1 MTMETPFESV
11 VLDVLNHV
19 SGLTGFPDGAFNIR
33 LNGTSVG
40 KQSTPGVS
48 ITPKAGVS
56 GIEVHVQP
64 GVKETIHIPVVISE
78 SGVQE
83 LVYND
88 FFIGEGAQ
96 VTIVAG
102 CGIHNCGALRS
113 QHDGIHSFYVGK
125 NAKVSYFEKHYG
137 AGEGTG
143 EKILNPI
150 TKCYLSESSSMEMD
164 TVQIEG
170 VDSTKRETYGKL
182 EKDASFVVRE
192 KIMTHGK
199 QHAETIFDVDHN
211 GENSSSHL
219 ISRSVATGDSY
230 QVFLSKING
239 NTKCH
244 GHSECDAILS
254 DRGVVKAM
262 PEITAYHIDAELI
275 HEATIGKIAGEQLVK
290 LMTLGLTEK
299 EAETQILNGFLK

>member
-1 MTMETPFESV
+1 MTTKNPFDSIN
-11 VLDVLNHV
+11 LDILNHV
-19 SGLTGFPDGAFNIR
+19 SGLSGFPDGAFNIR
-33 LNGTSVG
+33 LNGMSVG
-40 KQSTPGVS
+40 KHSTPGVD
-48 ITPKAGVS
+48 IVPKTDLA
-56 GIEVHVQP
+56 GIEVHVRP
-64 GVKETIHIPVVISE
+64 GVCETIHIPVIISNT
-78 SGVQE
+78 GIKE

-96 VTIVAG
+96 VTIIAG
-102 CGIHNCGALRS
+102 CGIHNCGALLS

-137 AGEGTG
+137 AGEGSG

-150 TKCYLSESSSMEMD
+150 TRCYLSEGSSMEMD

-182 EKDASFVVRE
+182 EKDTSFVVRE
-192 KIMTHGK
+192 KIRTHGK
-199 QHAETIFDVDHN
+199 QHAETAFIVDHD

-219 ISRSVATGDSY
+219 ISRSVATDDSY

-239 NTKCH
+239 NAKCR

-254 DRGVVKAM
+254 ERGAVKAM
-262 PEITAYHIDAELI
+262 PEIAAYHVDAELI
-275 HEATIGKIAGEQLVK
+275 HEATIGKIAGEQFVK